1 MEQSHIVGSI
11 LGTAVGDAIGLPY
24 EGLSPRRA
32 SKLLGFPNQHRL
44 LFGFGMVSDDTEHTC
59 IVAQSLIASGRNLV
73 EFQSQLAWRFRWWLL
88 GFPAGIGLATLRS
101 ILKLWIGVSPDK
113 SGVFSAGNGPA
124 MRAAIL
130 GVAIGDLDRLREVV
144 RIATR
149 ITHTDPKA
157 EYGAFAI
164 ALAARNACQ
173 ATTISGEDF
182 LSQLNSC
189 LGSDANQLISL
200 ISQAVESVKKSES
213 TPQFA
218 VGLGFSKGV
227 SGYVYHSVPVAI
239 HAWLSHQQDYQG
251 AIIATIQCGG
261 DTDSIAAMVGGI
273 VGASV
278 GKEGIPREW
287 LSRLLE
293 PSRSVEWIECLA
305 KQLSQSIQTNMVSQ
319 PIQLLFPSLL
329 LRNIFFLIVV
339 LSHGFRRLLPP
350 Y

>member
-1 MEQSHIVGSI
+1 
-11 LGTAVGDAIGLPY
+11 LTR
-24 EGLSPRRA
+24 RRA
-32 SKLLGFPNQHRL
+32 SKLLGFPDRHRL
-44 LFGFGMVSDDTEHTC
+44 LFGFGMISDDTEHTC
-59 IVAQSLIASGRNLV
+59 IVAQSLIASGSNLA
-73 EFQSQLAWRFRWWLL
+73 EFENQLAWRLRFWLL
-88 GFPAGIGLATLRS
+88 GLPAGIGLATLRS
-101 ILKLWIGVSPDK
+101 ILKLWIGISPNK

-130 GVAIGDLDRLREVV
+130 GTAISDLDRLRESV
-144 RIATR
+144 RIASR
-149 ITHTDPKA
+149 ITHTDPRA

-173 ATTISGEDF
+173 TTTVSGDDF
-182 LSQLNSC
+182 LSELNSC
-189 LGSDANQLISL
+189 LDSNASQLISL
-200 ISQAVESVKKSES
+200 ISQAVDSVKEAES

-218 VGLGFSKGV
+218 TGLGLARGV

-251 AIIATIQCGG
+251 AIIATVRCGG

-278 GKEGIPREW
+278 GKEGIPRAW

-293 PSRSVEWIECLA
+293 PSRTVDWMECLA
-305 KQLSQSIQTNMVSQ
+305 KQLSESMQTSIANQ
-319 PIQLLFPSLL
+319 PIRLRFFSLL
-329 LRNIFFLIVV
+329 LRNILFLLVV

>member
-1 MEQSHIVGSI
+1 MKQSHIVGSI

-44 LFGFGMVSDDTEHTC
+44 FFGFGMVSDDTEHTC
-59 IVAQSLIASGRNLV
+59 IVAQSLIASGGNLV
-73 EFQSQLAWRFRWWLL
+73 EFQNQLAWRLRFWLL
-88 GFPAGIGLATLRS
+88 GLPAGIGLTTLRS
-101 ILKLWIGVSPDK
+101 ILKLWVGASPTQ

-124 MRAAIL
+124 MRAPIL
-130 GVAIGDLDRLREVV
+130 GTAISDANKLREAV

-173 ATTISGEDF
+173 ATTISGDDF
-182 LSQLNSC
+182 LSELNSY
-189 LGSDANQLISL
+189 LGSDANQLLSL
-200 ISQAVESVKKSES
+200 ISQVVESVKHTES

-218 VGLGFSKGV
+218 VRLGLSRGV
-227 SGYVYHSVPVAI
+227 SGYIYHSVPVAI

-251 AIIATIQCGG
+251 AIITTVQCGG

-287 LSRLLE
+287 LIKLVE
-293 PSRSVEWIECLA
+293 PSQSVKWMECLA
-305 KQLSQSIQTNMVSQ
+305 RQLSESMQTNMANQ
-319 PIQLLFPSLL
+319 PIQLLLPSLL
-329 LRNIFFLIVV
+329 LRNTLFLLVV

>member
-1 MEQSHIVGSI
+1 MKQSHIIGSI

-44 LFGFGMVSDDTEHTC
+44 FFGFGMVSDDTEHTC
-59 IVAQSLIASGRNLV
+59 IVAQSLIASGGNLV
-73 EFQSQLAWRFRWWLL
+73 EFQNQLAWRLRFWLL
-88 GFPAGIGLATLRS
+88 GLPAGIGLATLRS
-101 ILKLWIGVSPDK
+101 ILKLWAGASPNK

-124 MRAAIL
+124 MRAAVL
-130 GVAIGDLDRLREVV
+130 GTAISDSNKLREAV

-173 ATTISGEDF
+173 ATTISGDDF
-182 LSQLNSC
+182 LSQLNFC
-189 LGSDANQLISL
+189 LGSDANQLVSL
-200 ISQAVESVKKSES
+200 ISQAVESVKQTES

-218 VGLGFSKGV
+218 AGLGLSKGV
-227 SGYVYHSVPVAI
+227 SGYIYHSVPVAI

-251 AIIATIQCGG
+251 AIIATVQCGG

-287 LSRLLE
+287 LSKLLE
-293 PSRSVEWIECLA
+293 PSRSVKWMECLA
-305 KQLSQSIQTNMVSQ
+305 KQLSESIQTNAANQ
-319 PIQLLFPSLL
+319 PIQLLVPSLL
-329 LRNIFFLIVV
+329 LRNVLFLLYEMYFF
-339 LSHGFRRLLPP
+339 F
-350 Y
+350 